1 MGKVHKSLRIDE
13 AVDARVQAL
22 KLQGESDAAA
32 YARAVVAGLDVLEGG
47 TAEETA
53 DTATETAQ
61 EAPTAPAKDECPG
74 APQDGAT
81 PVVAALE
88 GHIADLREEVSS
100 LKAQL
105 DKKDAQLAA
114 QADHVTELAKLTAQ
128 AQALHGATDV
138 LQAKQLEKDAETAT
152 ESTQAA
158 PLAVARP
165 RGRWARAWAA
175 LTGRDEERG

>member
-13 AVDARVQAL
+13 AVDARVQAV

-32 YARAVVAGLDVLEGG
+32 YARAVAAGLDVLEGG
-47 TAEETA
+47 TAEEKA
-53 DTATETAQ
+53 DTATENKQ
-61 EAPTAPAKDECPG
+61 EAPAAPDREDAPG
-74 APQDGAT
+74 APQEAAT
-81 PVVAALE
+81 AVVAALE

-105 DKKDAQLAA
+105 ETKDAQLAA

-128 AQALHGATDV
+128 AQALHGAADV
-138 LQAKQLEKDAETAT
+138 IHAKQLEDADTAT
-152 ESTQAA
+152 EQAQAA

-165 RGRWARAWAA
+165 RGRLARAWAA

>member
-13 AVDARVQAL
+13 AVDARVQAV

-53 DTATETAQ
+53 DTATETTR
-61 EAPTAPAKDECPG
+61 EAPAAPAKDEGPG
-74 APQDGAT
+74 ASQDGAT
-81 PVVAALE
+81 GVVAALE
-88 GHIADLREEVSS
+88 GHITDLREEVSS

-138 LQAKQLEKDAETAT
+138 LQAKQLETAT
-152 ESTQAA
+152 ETAQAA

-175 LTGRDEERG
+175 LTGRDEERGASRG